1 MSLRILVVED
11 DPICSEVLVSLLS
24 AHGHVVEVAE
34 DGFGAVGLAREAS
47 FDLVFVDYHLP
58 EMDGY
63 ALARLLRGP
72 DSVAGREFKMIALT
86 GDCASLVARR
96 GADTL
101 FDRILAKPIDPDRL
115 FALVAEMVAPPD
127 SPRTVAPE
135 ASAPAFEDARC
146 ASEMLWRTRGLAQ
159 APAAAV
165 LPSPTAEEAAR
176 LSCCFRL
183 VSPAEADCVLLLGA
197 AGRAEL
203 EPVRMTGRG
212 HLLPLLTIAA
222 DPLEACD
229 ALFEVGNGESWS
241 LVASMLAGHARRA
254 AKLSARWR
262 ESSDIDDRLLAYLF
276 VGKRSLTFRRD
287 ALGAT
292 CVAESGG
299 FTSSLVIEAA
309 GRLAAKGLVFAL
321 PPKECPDGGQELTVE
336 LSARA
341 LQLLTQPHAAAD
353 TSHGTRVVA

>member
-24 AHGHVVEVAE
+24 AHSHVVEVAE

-47 FDLVFVDYHLP
+47 YDLVFVDYHLP

-72 DSVAGREFKMIALT
+72 DGVAGREFKMIALT

-115 FALVAEMVAPPD
+115 FALVAEMVAPHD
-127 SPRTVAPE
+127 SPRAVAQE

-165 LPSPTAEEAAR
+165 LPSPTTEEAAR

-183 VSPAEADCVLLLGA
+183 VSPTEADCVLLLGP
-197 AGRAEL
+197 AGLAEL

-212 HLLPLLTIAA
+212 HLLPVFTIAPA
-222 DPLEACD
+222 FSDACD
-229 ALFEVGNGESWS
+229 ASFAVGSGESWS
-241 LVASMLAGHARRA
+241 LVASILAGHARRA

-262 ESSDIDDRLLAYLF
+262 ESSVIDDRLLAYLF
-276 VGKRSLTFRRD
+276 VGNRRLTFRRD
-287 ALGAT
+287 ASGAT
-292 CVAESGG
+292 SVVESGG
-299 FTSSLVIEAA
+299 FTSNLVIEAA
-309 GRLAAKGLVFAL
+309 GRLAAKGLVFAQ
-321 PPKECPDGGQELTVE
+321 PPKECADGGHELT
-336 LSARA
+336 ADAATRRGGHI
-341 LQLLTQPHAAAD
+341 PRHACR
-353 TSHGTRVVA
+353 RVMR